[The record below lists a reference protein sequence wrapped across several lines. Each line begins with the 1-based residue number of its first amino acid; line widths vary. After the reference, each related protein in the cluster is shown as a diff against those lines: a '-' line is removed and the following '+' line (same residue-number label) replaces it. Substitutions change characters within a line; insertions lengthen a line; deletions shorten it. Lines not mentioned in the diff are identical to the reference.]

1 MILGDFGRLSGLTF
15 SCWIWNSLAFLACVV
30 RFLVDSLIGLIKYVW
45 DSLEIL
51 GRMELCL
58 YLWLFGGRVVLCW
71 NSSVAL
77 QFQSGLRVAIWL

>member
-51 GRMELCL
+51 GR
-58 YLWLFGGRVVLCW
+58 W
-71 NSSVAL
+71 SSVCIYDCLVVEWFFVGIAQL
-77 QFQSGLRVAIWL
+77 PCSFKVV